1 MIRQNVVLDTGNN
14 RPVIFSN
21 GDSSYS
27 GSADRMSG
35 WHVRMLPFSRCT
47 VGKPSRMFWSVKL
60 MTSDARNP
68 CEYAVRMR
76 RWSRLDCA
84 LAARSKRVSV
94 RLDDELIAWL
104 DQTAAEE
111 NRSRANLIET
121 LLKQARVARGV
132 KQ

>member
-1 MIRQNVVLDTGNN
+1 
-14 RPVIFSN
+14 
-21 GDSSYS
+21 
-27 GSADRMSG
+27 
-35 WHVRMLPFSRCT
+35 
-47 VGKPSRMFWSVKL
+47 
-60 MTSDARNP
+60 
-68 CEYAVRMR
+68 MR